1 MSLWKKEGRVRRT
14 LWSPPEGVEL
24 QADPGEIQ
32 PFKAGG
38 AVEGGSKAHILK
50 CYTTFFYLQHNI

>member
-38 AVEGGSKAHILK
+38 AVEGGPLSRPGPQAAHL
-50 CYTTFFYLQHNI
+50 